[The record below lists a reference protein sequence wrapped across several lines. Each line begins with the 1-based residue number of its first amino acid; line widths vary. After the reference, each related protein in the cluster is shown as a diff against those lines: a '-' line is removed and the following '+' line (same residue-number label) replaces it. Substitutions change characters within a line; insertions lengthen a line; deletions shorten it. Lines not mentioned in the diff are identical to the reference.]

1 MELDAKALSG
11 CEGLEDLLVDD
22 ELLEMVLA
30 FVGGTCLPRQR
41 STTVNLPWRYR
52 LPTLALVS
60 RSAPSSLPVETLADE
75 LTLLHLNL
83 FSVFFFGGAGVGVG

>member
-1 MELDAKALSG
+1 MELDAKASQSE

-30 FVGGTCLPRQR
+30 FVGGTYLPGQQ
-41 STTVNLPWRYR
+41 STTVHLSWCYR

-60 RSAPSSLPVETLADE
+60 RSAPSSLLPVATLED
-75 LTLLHLNL
+75 
-83 FSVFFFGGAGVGVG
+83 

>member
-1 MELDAKALSG
+1 MELDAKASQSE

-22 ELLEMVLA
+22 ELLDMVLA
-30 FVGGTCLPRQR
+30 FVGGTYSSGQQ

-60 RSAPSSLPVETLADE
+60 RSALSSLLSVETLED
-75 LTLLHLNL
+75 
-83 FSVFFFGGAGVGVG
+83 